1 MTRTSDGPY
10 RAARV
15 AEHIYWVG
23 AVDWAIRDFHGYATG
38 RGTTYN
44 AYLVMSDKIALVDTV
59 KAPFTEEMLA
69 RVASVVDPAKVDYL
83 ISNHAEPDHSGG
95 LPRAIAATRPEKVFA
110 STMGVKAL
118 DRYYGMGASVTP
130 VKDGETLGLGGL
142 NLTFVEAR
150 MLHWPDSMATYAA
163 EDRTL
168 LSNDAFGMHLAS
180 SERFADEIDAS
191 VLEWEAGKY
200 YANILLP
207 LSPLVARLLEKV
219 QGLGIAIDVIAPSHG
234 PIWRK
239 EPGTVVGW
247 YSDWAKGEVTD
258 KAVVIYDTMWGST
271 EKMARAICEGLAEG
285 GGAVKLMPLRSAHRS
300 DVATELLNAGALLAG
315 SPTLNNS
322 LFPTVA
328 DVLTYVS
335 GLKPR
340 GLMGAAFGS
349 YGWSGEAVGQL
360 EEMLSAAKVEL
371 AAEGMKAIYV
381 PDREALAH
389 CAAVGRALAEKL
401 KQRTGGG

>member
-1 MTRTSDGPY
+1 MTQTSNGPY
-10 RAARV
+10 RATRV
-15 AEHIYWVG
+15 TEHIYWVG
-23 AVDWAIRDFHGYATG
+23 AIDWAIRDFHGYATG
-38 RGTTYN
+38 RGSTYN
-44 AYLVMSDKIALVDTV
+44 AYLVVSDKIALVDTV

-69 RVASVVDPAKVDYL
+69 RVASVVDPTKVDYL

-95 LPRAIAATRPEKVFA
+95 LPRAIAATKPEKVVA

-118 DRYYGMGASVTP
+118 DQYYGLGGRITA

-150 MLHWPDSMATYAA
+150 MLHWPDSMATYVA

-180 SERFADEIDAS
+180 SERFADEIDGS
-191 VLEWEAGKY
+191 VLKYEAGRY

-207 LSPLVARLLEKV
+207 LSPLVARLLDKV
-219 QGLGIAIDVIAPSHG
+219 QGLGIEIDVIAPSHG

-247 YSDWAKGEVTD
+247 YSAWAKGDVTD

-271 EKMARAICEGLAEG
+271 GKMARAICEGLAEG
-285 GGAVKLMPLRSAHRS
+285 GCAVKLMPLRSAHRS
-300 DVATELLNAGALLAG
+300 DVATELLDAGAFLVG
-315 SPTLNNS
+315 SPTLNNT
-322 LFPTVA
+322 LFPTIA
-328 DVLTYVS
+328 DALTYVS

-340 GLMGAAFGS
+340 GLIGAAFGS
-349 YGWSGEAVGQL
+349 YGWSGEAVGRL
-360 EEMLSAAKVEL
+360 EEILEAAKVEL
-371 AAEGMKAIYV
+371 ASEGIKALYV

-389 CAAVGRALAEKL
+389 CAAVGRSLAEKL